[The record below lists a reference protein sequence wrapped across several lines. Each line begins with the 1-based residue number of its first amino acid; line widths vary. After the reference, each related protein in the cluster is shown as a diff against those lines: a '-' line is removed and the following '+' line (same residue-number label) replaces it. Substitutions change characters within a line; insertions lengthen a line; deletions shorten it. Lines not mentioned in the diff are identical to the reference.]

1 MMGRPNLFKDSHSI
15 CDRGDAEWNSSN
27 PVCVICSNTVGLC
40 ILCSFW
46 CACPEYGQHHAG
58 SPGKWA
64 SMRVPLLRL
73 MLGRTTLQT

>member
-1 MMGRPNLFKDSHSI
+1 MEWQQSCL
-15 CDRGDAEWNSSN
+15 CDMFN
-27 PVCVICSNTVGLC
+27 VGLC
-40 ILCSFW
+40 ILRSFW

-64 SMRVPLLRL
+64 SLMRVPLLRL